1 VRVAAG
7 SWAWVPDA
15 KEMYIPGKVVR
26 TFKQGEE
33 GKFKL
38 EDGKVRCM
46 QHTWKQARFPRGLRE
61 YSDRCQR
68 GYEGLC
74 AQRLDAGGPPLRRGT
89 AQATL

>member
-38 EDGKVRCM
+38 EDGKVRC
-46 QHTWKQARFPRGLRE
+46 TPVRGRP
-61 YSDRCQR
+61 
-68 GYEGLC
+68 GF
-74 AQRLDAGGPPLRRGT
+74 
-89 AQATL
+89 